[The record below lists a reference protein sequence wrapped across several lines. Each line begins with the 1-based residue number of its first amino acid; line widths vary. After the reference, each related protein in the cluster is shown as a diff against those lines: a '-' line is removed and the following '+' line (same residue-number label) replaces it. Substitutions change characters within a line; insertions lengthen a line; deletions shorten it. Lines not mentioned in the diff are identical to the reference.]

1 MNADSLSTQLPT
13 GSTLNL
19 PLLVLE
25 LQPSE
30 LQQTSSLQQPSLDA
44 LSISKPDDGQP
55 TAASTTTSHYALA
68 PHSSPAEFAHHLWMT
83 YVTYSV
89 HEQYN
94 AQIGL
99 PTFTAYGST
108 ALVNTDMPESEL
120 WEYNSC
126 RHSFPHV
133 PQRFFPMTRLDGLHG
148 QYFHL
153 IQLPYGTNIDPTT
166 GLARSYQ
173 IVIRFD
179 S

>member
-1 MNADSLSTQLPT
+1 MNADPLSTQLPT
-13 GSTLNL
+13 GSTSNPPL
-19 PLLVLE
+19 PVLE
-25 LQPSE
+25 SQPHE

-44 LSISKPDDGQP
+44 PLISEPDDGQP
-55 TAASTTTSHYALA
+55 AATPTTTSHCALA
-68 PHSSPAEFAHHLWMT
+68 PHSSPVEFAHHLWMT
-83 YVTYSV
+83 YFV
-89 HEQYN
+89 HEQHN

-99 PTFTAYGST
+99 PTFTTYGS
-108 ALVNTDMPESEL
+108 AVLVNTDMPESEL